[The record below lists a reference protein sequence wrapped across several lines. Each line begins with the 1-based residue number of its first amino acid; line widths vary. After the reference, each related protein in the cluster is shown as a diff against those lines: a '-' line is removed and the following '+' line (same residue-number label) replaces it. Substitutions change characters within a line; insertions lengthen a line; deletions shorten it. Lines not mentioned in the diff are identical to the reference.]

1 MKLLGVT
8 SHSVAE
14 SAMVRWL
21 AKKGRIE
28 ETLLVFNCMLRS
40 KIVLTT
46 ATFTTLMH
54 SFCKKLEFQEVLKLK
69 HIMEI
74 NHVRFDVVTYNV
86 LIRGFCDSNDL
97 VGALKLY
104 REMKERGVCPTVNTF
119 CVIIESFCKKIDFP
133 YGEMI
138 LDDLCRKVLLSEDEI
153 SQDMNGYLE
162 YASVVYLHSVA
173 NRDDS
178 RRCLEKVQVSSAKL
192 RGQRLKH
199 LNQLDV
205 DGGS

>member
-1 MKLLGVT
+1 MLKGIKEKYGCQACDLFIKEMLEKGFVPTEKQVVRLITDMCKVGDVKGALKVKSEMKLLGVT

-14 SAMVRWL
+14 SAIVRWL

-28 ETLLVFNCMLRS
+28 ETLLVFNCMLWS

-119 CVIIESFCKKIDFP
+119 CVIIEFFCKKMISYRGIDF
-133 YGEMI
+133 
-138 LDDLCRKVLLSEDEI
+138 
-153 SQDMNGYLE
+153 
-162 YASVVYLHSVA
+162 
-173 NRDDS
+173 
-178 RRCLEKVQVSSAKL
+178 
-192 RGQRLKH
+192 
-199 LNQLDV
+199 
-205 DGGS
+205 